1 MKNAKLILATGMGYP
16 VSTEEQI
23 PLIKKAGFDGVFTG
37 WSDHAPIGE
46 WAKIVSDNGMIYQ
59 SLHAPFTRANRMW
72 EEGQEGEDVADE
84 LCRCLDA
91 CAENGIPIMV
101 AHAFIGFDTHNP
113 NPWGVKRFGRAAE
126 YAKNIGV
133 KLALENTE
141 GEEYLELLMDA
152 FADNPAVGF
161 CIDTGHEMC
170 YNRSRDLITRWGD
183 RLIATHL
190 NDNMGIT
197 DENNITWLDDAHLLP
212 FDGIADWQGIADR
225 LMVVGYRGELT
236 FELTSQNK
244 PDRHTHDG
252 YAAWSFEE
260 YLAQAYER
268 AVRVREKFG
277 IRN

>member
-23 PLIKKAGFDGVFTG
+23 PLIGRAGFDGVFTG
-37 WSDHAPIGE
+37 WSDGAPISE

-72 EEGQEGEDVADE
+72 EDGSEGEDVADE
-84 LCRCLDA
+84 LCRCLNA
-91 CAENGIPIMV
+91 CAENGIPITV

-113 NPWGVKRFGRAAE
+113 NPWGIKRFGRVAD

-152 FADNPAVGF
+152 LSDNPAVGF

-225 LMVVGYRGELT
+225 LCAVGYRGALT
-236 FELTSQNK
+236 FELTSKSK
-244 PDRHTHDG
+244 PGRNTHDR

-260 YLAQAYER
+260 YLAQAYQR
-268 AVRVREKFG
+268 AVRFREMF
-277 IRN
+277 

>member
-91 CAENGIPIMV
+91 CADNGIPIMV

-113 NPWGVKRFGRAAE
+113 NLWGVKRFGRAAE

-152 FADNPAVGF
+152 LSDNPAVGF

-225 LMVVGYRGELT
+225 LTAVGYRGELT

-244 PDRHTHDG
+244 PNRHTHDG